1 MSAAMTPQH
10 QFPCSMKRVLSAAF
24 TAALAFSSAA
34 YAQDSTAARSQQNK
48 ELPPATSHEITILEE
63 LLPNHIFHMQ
73 KQIDKMK
80 ERDGMP
86 PPSEL
91 SDIRILKLKL

>member
-1 MSAAMTPQH
+1 MLHETRPQRGIRRSACL
-10 QFPCSMKRVLSAAF
+10 FLRGLCSRLNS
-24 TAALAFSSAA
+24 
-34 YAQDSTAARSQQNK
+34 RGSQQNK

-63 LLPNHIFHMQ
+63 LLPNHLFHIQ
-73 KQIDKMK
+73 TQQIDKMK

-91 SDIRILKLKL
+91 SNIRILKLKL